1 MRNHK
6 MDNTG
11 MDELIGGSVVSSDS
25 LEMVVE
31 KNGKKY
37 VVRTDINYEMPFMY
51 IDANE
56 TYMYI
61 RRGDYRV

>member
-1 MRNHK
+1 